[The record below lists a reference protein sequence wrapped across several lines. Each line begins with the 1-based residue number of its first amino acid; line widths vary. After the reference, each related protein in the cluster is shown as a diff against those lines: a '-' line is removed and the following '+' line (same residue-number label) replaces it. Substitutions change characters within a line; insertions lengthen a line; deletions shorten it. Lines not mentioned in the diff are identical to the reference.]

1 MNGASK
7 KMPWSRNTLWRQGS
21 VLLQKD
27 FHTANLNDSSDA
39 ELVVAISHDCD
50 IANDNLEAEPT
61 VEFIFGRII
70 QKLDGNYTHG
80 KNPRILH
87 LSYMNAGYP
96 ISIELVASRR
106 VMVQKKDLEAV
117 QPDQT
122 YELLGSRQVLQSWLA
137 ARYRRH
143 ALPNSLV
150 ERLREVSKYIQEKGK
165 KNSSGIL
172 AFRLRYDPEDEL
184 PPEEPYE
191 LWLSVVYINDMDEYG
206 SIAEKI
212 ASDLMSKFPS
222 LLDKTK
228 AHGKVDLRY
237 CKAVSAM
244 EFTLQDMRD
253 TEEYHLEHLSY
264 RTEPPGPII

>member
-1 MNGASK
+1 
-7 KMPWSRNTLWRQGS
+7 MPWSRNTLWRQGS

-27 FHTANLNDSSDA
+27 FHTANLNDSSEA

-50 IANDNLEAEPT
+50 IANDNLEAEPA
-61 VEFIFGRII
+61 VEFIFGRVI

-87 LSYMNAGYP
+87 LNYIHSGTP
-96 ISIELVASRR
+96 ISLALIASRR
-106 VMVQKKDLEAV
+106 VIVNKNILEAV

-122 YELLGSRQVLQSWLA
+122 YELIGSRQILQSWLA

-165 KNSSGIL
+165 KNSSGIVS
-172 AFRLRYDPEDEL
+172 FRLRYDPEEEL

-191 LWLSVVYINDMDEYG
+191 LWLSIVYITDKAEYG
-206 SIAEKI
+206 SIAEQI
-212 ASDLMSKFPS
+212 ASDLKARFPS
-222 LLDKTK
+222 LLDKTN
-228 AHGKVDLRY
+228 ASGRVDLRR
-237 CKAVSAM
+237 CEAVSEM
-244 EFTLQDMRD
+244 EFTLRDMRD

-264 RTEPPGPII
+264 RTDPPGPMV